1 MVTEKLYLEGQATWR
16 KIWKERSSNK
26 TAYLHHGCPACLLV
40 CGHLDLTDR
49 INFPLKAL
57 CVKACPIDYSYLTNS
72 NVNDRY
78 CMSNESRFME
88 YRKVLLDPTS
98 KIINKRARDILK
110 LTIWLPYEEWIGR
123 CELIDR
129 TKIL

>member
-57 CVKACPIDYSYLTNS
+57 CVKACPIDYKWSDQLEHCHGDFKN
-72 NVNDRY
+72 N
-78 CMSNESRFME
+78 
-88 YRKVLLDPTS
+88 
-98 KIINKRARDILK
+98 A
-110 LTIWLPYEEWIGR
+110 LPG
-123 CELIDR
+123 
-129 TKIL
+129 K